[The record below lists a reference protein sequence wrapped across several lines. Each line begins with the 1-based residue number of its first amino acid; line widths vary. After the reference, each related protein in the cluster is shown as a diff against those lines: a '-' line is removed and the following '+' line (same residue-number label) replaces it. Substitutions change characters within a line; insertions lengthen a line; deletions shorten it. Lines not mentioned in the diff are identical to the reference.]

1 MSDKLAFSAKKAHA
15 TQLRLSRMIV
25 FEDRLAKKIGLV
37 GGVDAAYA
45 GGMSVGAAV
54 VLDYDSLRLVEAQ
67 VTVCETVFPYVP
79 TLLSF
84 REIPPAVQAI
94 RKLRVM
100 PDVFLVDG
108 QGFMHPYR
116 CGFASHLG
124 IVLNMPTI
132 GVAKSRLIG
141 EAECTNAEDEWV
153 SMKYKGEVVGAE
165 VTTRKG
171 CRPVYVSVGHMVSL
185 ERAIE
190 VVKHCAR
197 GCRVPKPVLEAH
209 RLAAQEKRKINN
221 GIDMKR

>member
-15 TQLRLSRMIV
+15 TQLRLSRRIV
-25 FEDRLAKKIGLV
+25 FEDRLPEKIGLV
-37 GGVDAAYA
+37 GGVDVAYT
-45 GGMSVGAAV
+45 GDVSVGVAV
-54 VLDYDSLRLVEAQ
+54 VLEYDSLRLVEAQ
-67 VTVCETVFPYVP
+67 VAIRKTVFPYVP

-84 REIPPAVQAI
+84 REIPPAMQAI
-94 RKLRVM
+94 RKLRVR

-141 EAECTNAEDEWV
+141 EAECTEAV
-153 SMKYKGEVVGAE
+153 QVPMKYKGEVVGAA

-185 ERAIE
+185 ERAVE

-197 GCRVPKPVLEAH
+197 GCRIPKPVLEAH
-209 RLAAQEKRKINN
+209 RLAALEKRKINN

>member
-1 MSDKLAFSAKKAHA
+1 VFSVEKAHVLQLGLSKRIIFEDKLP
-15 TQLRLSRMIV
+15 
-25 FEDRLAKKIGLV
+25 KKIRLV
-37 GGVDAAYA
+37 GGVDTAYA
-45 GGMSVGAAV
+45 GDVSVGAAV
-54 VLDYDSLRLVEAQ
+54 VFEYDSLRLVEAE
-67 VTVCETVFPYVP
+67 TAVCKTVFPYVP

-84 REIPPAVQAI
+84 REIPPSVLAI
-94 RKLRVM
+94 RKLSCV
-100 PDVFLVDG
+100 PGVFLVDG
-108 QGFMHPYR
+108 QGFMHPFR

-141 EAECTNAEDEWV
+141 EAECTNTEDEWV
-153 SMKYKGEVVGAE
+153 SMKYKDEVVGAV

-171 CRPVYVSVGHMVSL
+171 CRPVYVSAGHMVSL

-190 VVKHCAR
+190 VVKHCAC